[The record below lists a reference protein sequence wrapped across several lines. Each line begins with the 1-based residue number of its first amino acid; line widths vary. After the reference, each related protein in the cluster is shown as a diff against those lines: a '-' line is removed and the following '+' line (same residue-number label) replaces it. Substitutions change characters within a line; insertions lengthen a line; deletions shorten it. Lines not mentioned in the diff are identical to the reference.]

1 MNKESIA
8 ELLEVKHQELLNWL
22 ENQPEEKWMEGP
34 DGKWTVG
41 QHILHLIKSIRLLN
55 NALSFPAFLLKY
67 KYGTINRELRD
78 YDAVAKRYNDKL
90 NASLEKAKKFNS
102 SLKEPTLAQK
112 NNLLTTLKIQNKK
125 LQYKT
130 RKLKDKNLDTLLL
143 PHPLMG
149 KMAVREII
157 MWTAYHTE
165 HHTNTLKNNY

>member
-1 MNKESIA
+1 MDKESITEILEEKHI
-8 ELLEVKHQELLNWL
+8 ELINWL
-22 ENQPEEKWMEGP
+22 DKQPEEKWLEGP

-41 QHILHLIKSIRLLN
+41 QQILHLIKSTRLLN
-55 NALSFPAFLLKY
+55 NALSFPAFLIKY

-90 NASLEKAKKFNS
+90 SANLERAKQFNS
-102 SLKEPTLAQK
+102 SLKKPTLAQK
-112 NNLLTTLKIQNKK
+112 NNLLTIFKIQNKK

-130 RKLKDKNLDTLLL
+130 RNIKDKNLDTLLL